1 MCVCVGSNLLTVA
14 IATPVGVALCVVV
27 LVLVMVI
34 VVLAWRHH
42 RRSGQYEFHRMTF
55 SDVKKEET

>member
-1 MCVCVGSNLLTVA
+1 MLTVA
-14 IATPVGVALCVVV
+14 IATPMGVALCVVV

-34 VVLAWRHH
+34 LIVMLAWRHR

>member
-1 MCVCVGSNLLTVA
+1 LLTVA
-14 IATPVGVALCVVV
+14 IATPMGVALCVVV
-27 LVLVMVI
+27 LVLVMVV